1 MSEKEKKRDLFFF
14 PYFAPKF
21 KHFLRKQ
28 AAAAAAA
35 AALNSRKNKSQEA
48 PPRRRRDIFGSK
60 FNGVF

>member
-1 MSEKEKKRDLFFF
+1 MSEKEKKRELFFF

-35 AALNSRKNKSQEA
+35 LNSRKTNSQEA
-48 PPRRRRDIFGSK
+48 PPRRRRHTFGSK

>member
-1 MSEKEKKRDLFFF
+1 MSEKEKKRELFFF
-14 PYFAPKF
+14 PHFAPKF

-35 AALNSRKNKSQEA
+35 LNSRKTNSQEA
-48 PPRRRRDIFGSK
+48 PPRRRRHTFGSK